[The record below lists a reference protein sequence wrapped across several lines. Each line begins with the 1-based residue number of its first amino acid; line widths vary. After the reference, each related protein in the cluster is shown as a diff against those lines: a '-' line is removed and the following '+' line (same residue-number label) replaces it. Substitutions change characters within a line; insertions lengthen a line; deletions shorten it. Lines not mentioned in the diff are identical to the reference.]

1 MGYNTVLEKIS
12 IDVSR
17 RNWHP
22 SPLAGPIALVT
33 TVDSDRHANIAPK
46 SLINFATV
54 RPLRI
59 VLGCTREH
67 HTAQN
72 LLENG
77 ECVLNFPSDDLVDRV
92 WAAAEFREPADGEVT
107 ARGFTEIPAECV
119 VPPRILECRYHVEC
133 RSESVHWFGDEC
145 VFYFGVL
152 AASVD
157 QAAYTAEDPY
167 SVLRP
172 VFFLE
177 PSTYGTITSSKRLR

>member
-1 MGYNTVLEKIS
+1 MEKVN
-12 IDVSR
+12 IDVTM

-22 SPLAGPIALVT
+22 SPIAGPIALVT
-33 TVDSDRHANIAPK
+33 TVDVAGHVNVAPK
-46 SLINFATV
+46 SLINFITV

-59 VLGCTREH
+59 VLGCNREH

-72 LLENG
+72 LLTSG
-77 ECVLNFPSDDLVDRV
+77 ECVLNFPSDDLVDKV
-92 WAAAEFREPADGEVT
+92 WAAAEFRQPGDGEVT

-145 VFYFGVL
+145 VFFLKVL

-172 VFFLE
+172 IFFLE
-177 PSTYGTITSSKRLR
+177 PSTYGTIASSKRVD